1 MGSVLTIYNKCAKFP
16 LGKRLFSR
24 LVCFKAPYFR
34 SIRPH
39 FEELKPGYC
48 RIRIKKRRAVT
59 NHLKSV
65 HAIAMCNMAELAGGT
80 MVEASL
86 PKTMRWIPKGMSVAY
101 KKIARTDL
109 VASCEIPPDRLDV
122 PGDCP
127 VEVTVKD
134 MNDQIVFTAQI
145 AMYLSLKK

>member
-1 MGSVLTIYNKCAKFP
+1 MGSVLGIYNKCIKLP
-16 LGKRLFSR
+16 MGKALFSR
-24 LVCFKAPYFR
+24 MVCFKAPYFR
-34 SIRPH
+34 SIRPR
-39 FEELKPGYC
+39 FEDLKPGYC

-65 HAIAMCNMAELAGGT
+65 HAIAMCNMAELSAGT

-109 VASCEIPPDRLDV
+109 VASCEIPLDRLDV